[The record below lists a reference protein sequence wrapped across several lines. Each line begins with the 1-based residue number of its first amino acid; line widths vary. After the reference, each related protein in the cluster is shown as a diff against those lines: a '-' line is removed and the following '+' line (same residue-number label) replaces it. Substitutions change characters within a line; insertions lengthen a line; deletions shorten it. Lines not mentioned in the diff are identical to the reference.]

1 MGTKFPSVPGSGSS
15 FSLRQTDFWNDSQ
28 LSPSLFRM
36 VSAEFMIISTIKH
49 NSHNEDMGKHSLDF
63 TAFKYPSGTQLW
75 RKPSPKTPG
84 EGNGCVLSIR
94 WVTQPAWVKN
104 PYNQLCPKS
113 QTAATKAGGG
123 EVSYFCPGTQKSM
136 APAHPRLW
144 GSPAA
149 SAQRSA
155 LFLN

>member
-1 MGTKFPSVPGSGSS
+1 MGTKFPSVPGSESS

-49 NSHNEDMGKHSLDF
+49 NSHNEDIGKHNLDF

-75 RKPSPKTPG
+75 RKPSLKTPG
-84 EGNGCVLSIR
+84 EGNGCVLSIG
-94 WVTQPAWVKN
+94 WVTQPARVKN

-113 QTAATKAGGG
+113 HRLQQQRLVAGRCPTSVLGHGNQWLLPTRVSGG
-123 EVSYFCPGTQKSM
+123 HQPPLLKGLHYF
-136 APAHPRLW
+136 
-144 GSPAA
+144 
-149 SAQRSA
+149 
-155 LFLN
+155 